1 MTRAVTFSIFLAVLS
16 SVLALAHWY
25 LWKRKVR
32 DTAPPLVVG
41 RVATSVLAAGGVL
54 IPTALVGAR
63 AFRLEAFAPVV
74 YAAFVWLGFVFY
86 AVLLLALW
94 DVARGLMTLG
104 RRRSRGGGAG
114 APGRRGSPED
124 GSPAPL
130 RESLPP
136 RGSVAVNA
144 APPVH
149 KPFDPGRRVFLAR
162 MGAGTAFVGAGAL
175 NGWGVRAALS
185 TDIDTPEV
193 PVRLARLPR
202 GLSGFRIAVL
212 ADLHIGPVLRRE
224 FVEAVVER
232 TNRLRADAVVIVG
245 DLVDNTPARIAA
257 DIEPLARL
265 TAPHGV
271 YFATGNHE
279 FYVGADAWLA
289 HLPTLGI
296 RVLANE
302 RVAVGD
308 RNPGGATFDLA
319 GIHDLHGGRFNRRH
333 RADVAAAVHERDPDR
348 ELLLLA
354 HQPRMIDDAAQHS
367 VGLQISGHTHGGQ
380 LWPFGALVL
389 LAQPYLS
396 GLHAHTA
403 ATQVYVTRGTGFW
416 GPPMRIGAPAEI
428 TQLVLTT

>member
-1 MTRAVTFSIFLAVLS
+1 MTRGVAFSIFLAVLG

-32 DTAPPLVVG
+32 DTAPPRLVR
-41 RVATSVLAAGGVL
+41 RVVTGVLVAGGVL

-63 AFRLEAFAPVV
+63 AFRLEAFAPLV

-86 AVLLLALW
+86 AVLLLVSW
-94 DVARGLMTLG
+94 DVLWGLLALAG
-104 RRRSRGGGAG
+104 RRPAERGG
-114 APGRRGSPED
+114 
-124 GSPAPL
+124 
-130 RESLPP
+130 
-136 RGSVAVNA
+136 VNA
-144 APPVH
+144 APAHAAEKVARASVTITAGEPRYCGRV
-149 KPFDPGRRVFLAR
+149 DVGRRVFLAR
-162 MGAGTAFVGAGAL
+162 VGAGTAFVGAGGL
-175 NGWGVRAALS
+175 NGWGVREALS
-185 TDIDTPEV
+185 SDIRTPEV

-202 GLSGFRIAVL
+202 ALSGFRIAVL
-212 ADLHIGPVLRRE
+212 ADLHIGPVLGRE
-224 FVEAVVER
+224 FVEQVVEQ

-245 DLVDNTPARIAA
+245 DLVDNTPARIAN

-265 TAPHGV
+265 AAAHGV

-308 RNPGGATFDLA
+308 RNRGGATFDLA
-319 GIHDLHGGRFNRRH
+319 GVHDLHGGRFNPRH
-333 RADVAAAVHERDPDR
+333 RPDVGAALAGRDAQR
-348 ELLLLA
+348 ELILLA
-354 HQPRMIDDAAQHS
+354 HQPRMIDDAARHG
-367 VGLQISGHTHGGQ
+367 VGLQVSGHTHGGQ

-389 LAQPYLS
+389 LAQPYLA
-396 GLHAHTA
+396 GLHAHTET
-403 ATQVYVTRGTGFW
+403 TQIYVTRGTGFW

-428 TQLVLTT
+428 TQLVLTA